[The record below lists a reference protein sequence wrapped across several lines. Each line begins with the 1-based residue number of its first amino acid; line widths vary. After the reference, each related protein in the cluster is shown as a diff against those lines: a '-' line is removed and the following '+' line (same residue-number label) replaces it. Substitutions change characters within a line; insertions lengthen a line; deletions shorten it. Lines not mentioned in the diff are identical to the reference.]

1 MVKAVLPPQRAL
13 ILVGE
18 LRSYKPHSTARKKVK
33 FNLKLKKK
41 KYIYIYIYGDFPDGP
56 VVKTLHFALALQ
68 EAWVLSLV
76 GELKSHVLCSAVRK
90 LKTEN

>member
-41 KYIYIYIYGDFPDGP
+41 KYIYMLFFKSPHVSQP
-56 VVKTLHFALALQ
+56 
-68 EAWVLSLV
+68 EAYLRDLD
-76 GELKSHVLCSAVRK
+76 
-90 LKTEN
+90 